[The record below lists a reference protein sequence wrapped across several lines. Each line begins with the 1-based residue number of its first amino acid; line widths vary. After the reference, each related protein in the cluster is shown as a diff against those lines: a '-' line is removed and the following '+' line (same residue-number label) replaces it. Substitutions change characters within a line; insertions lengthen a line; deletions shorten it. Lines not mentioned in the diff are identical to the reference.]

1 MTVSSSPSYSSTS
14 DGSKAPTAL
23 TFNRHHPGHAKQ
35 AILQVLRKHKSLS
48 AQQLAE
54 QMSISVQATRRHLKD
69 LETEGA
75 IARKSVSSGMGRPQ
89 YLYDLT
95 PAGLD
100 RFPKHYDEFAVTFLS
115 AMAERVGPEQMEEV
129 LHEQWQQ
136 KASQY
141 RTQIGEGALRDR
153 IASLAELRTQEGYM
167 VDWYELDESDTQH
180 NSAERLESSADS
192 YGERFVFSEYNC
204 AISQVAE
211 SFPSVCGHE
220 LEMLQAVFPD
230 SSVTRTHWMV
240 GNEHQC
246 GYLITEK

>member
-1 MTVSSSPSYSSTS
+1 MSSSPSYSPTS
-14 DGSKAPTAL
+14 DGAKSPPTLA
-23 TFNRHHPGHAKQ
+23 FSRHHPGHAKQ

-54 QMSISVQATRRHLKD
+54 QISISVQAIRRHLKD

-75 IARKSVSSGMGRPQ
+75 IARKPVSSGMGRPQ
-89 YLYDLT
+89 YLYALT
-95 PAGLD
+95 SAGLE

-115 AMAERVGPEQMEEV
+115 AMAELVGPEQMEEV

-141 RTQIGEGALRDR
+141 RVKIGEGSLRDR

-167 VDWYELDESDTQH
+167 VDWYALDDSDAQH
-180 NSAERLESSADS
+180 GSAEGRD
-192 YGERFVFSEYNC
+192 GEQFVFSEYNC

-220 LEMLQAVFPD
+220 LDMLQAVFPD
-230 SSVTRTHWMV
+230 SLVTRTHWMV

-246 GYLITEK
+246 GYLIAEK

>member
-1 MTVSSSPSYSSTS
+1 MTVSSPPSFSSTSSTS
-14 DGSKAPTAL
+14 DGAQPPSAL

-35 AILQVLRKHKSLS
+35 AILQVLRKHPSLT

-54 QMSISVQATRRHLKD
+54 RMDISVQAIRRHLKD
-69 LETEGA
+69 LEDEGA
-75 IARKSVSSGMGRPQ
+75 IARESVSSGMGRPQ

-141 RTQIGEGALRDR
+141 REKIGAGSLRDR

-167 VDWYELDESDTQH
+167 VDWYELDDSDTRH
-180 NSAERLESSADS
+180 EGPGSSDS
-192 YGERFVFSEYNC
+192 EQFVFSEYNC

-220 LEMLQAVFPD
+220 LEMLQAVFSD

-246 GYLITEK
+246 GYLIAEK

>member
-1 MTVSSSPSYSSTS
+1 MSSTS
-14 DGSKAPTAL
+14 SYSPTSDGAQSPATL

-54 QMSISVQATRRHLKD
+54 QMSISVQAVRRHLKD
-69 LETEGA
+69 LEGEGA
-75 IARKSVSSGMGRPQ
+75 ITRQAVSGGMGRPQ

-95 PAGLD
+95 QAGLD

-141 RTQIGEGALRDR
+141 RDKIGEGPLRDR
-153 IASLAELRTQEGYM
+153 IASLADLRTQEGYM
-167 VDWYELDESDTQH
+167 VDWYALEDGDVEDSDSEQ
-180 NSAERLESSADS
+180 
-192 YGERFVFSEYNC
+192 FVFSEYNC

-246 GYLITEK
+246 GYLIAEK

>member
-1 MTVSSSPSYSSTS
+1 MSSSSSYSPTS
-14 DGSKAPTAL
+14 DGSKSPPTLA
-23 TFNRHHPGHAKQ
+23 FNRHHPGHAKQ
-35 AILQVLRKHKSLS
+35 AILQVLRKRKALS

-54 QMSISVQATRRHLKD
+54 QMDISVQAVRRHLKD
-69 LETEGA
+69 LEAEGA
-75 IARKSVSSGMGRPQ
+75 IARESVSNGMGRPQ

-95 PAGLD
+95 QVGLD
-100 RFPKHYDEFAVTFLS
+100 RFPKHYDEFAVTFLN

-141 RTQIGEGALRDR
+141 RDKIGEGPLRDR
-153 IASLAELRTQEGYM
+153 IASMADLRTQEGYM
-167 VDWYELDESDTQH
+167 VDWYALDDSDTRH
-180 NSAERLESSADS
+180 EGSGRSDS
-192 YGERFVFSEYNC
+192 EQFVFSEYNC

-246 GYLITEK
+246 GYLIAEK

>member
-1 MTVSSSPSYSSTS
+1 M
-14 DGSKAPTAL
+14 A
-23 TFNRHHPGHAKQ
+23 FNRHHPGHAKQ
-35 AILQVLRKHKSLS
+35 AILQVLRKRKALS

-54 QMSISVQATRRHLKD
+54 QMDISVQAVRRHLKD
-69 LETEGA
+69 LEAEGA
-75 IARKSVSSGMGRPQ
+75 IARESVSNGMGRPQ

-95 PAGLD
+95 QVGLD
-100 RFPKHYDEFAVTFLS
+100 RFPKHYDEFAVTFLN

-141 RTQIGEGALRDR
+141 RDKIGEGPLRDR
-153 IASLAELRTQEGYM
+153 IASMAELRTQEGYM
-167 VDWYELDESDTQH
+167 VDWYALDDSDTRH
-180 NSAERLESSADS
+180 EGSGRSDS
-192 YGERFVFSEYNC
+192 EQFVFSEYNC

-246 GYLITEK
+246 GYLIAENIVA